1 VINAWARSGER
12 LDKTQNARRLLD
24 AMISKYD
31 SDERDMKPNVMAY
44 TSVLNAAAHSAPLTI
59 GGDSADEDPFTSVEA
74 TGSQGSYAIA
84 LQTYREL
91 QNDPFNLGISLDHF
105 AFAAMLQVIRQ
116 HTARASAERRQM
128 VETVFD
134 DACDAGQVS
143 SFVIRALREACPA
156 NDLLE
161 RLLRSQELAK
171 RLQNVSQLPEKWSRN
186 VDRSPRMRRVDDKE
200 RRQDDPRKKPRNM
213 DNRREKR
220 LVRN

>member
-1 VINAWARSGER
+1 
-12 LDKTQNARRLLD
+12 
-24 AMISKYD
+24 
-31 SDERDMKPNVMAY
+31 
-44 TSVLNAAAHSAPLTI
+44 
-59 GGDSADEDPFTSVEA
+59 
-74 TGSQGSYAIA
+74 
-84 LQTYREL
+84 
-91 QNDPFNLGISLDHF
+91 
-105 AFAAMLQVIRQ
+105 MLQVIRQ

-161 RLLRSQELAK
+161 RLLGSQELAK